1 MKFRLVSIVKKP
13 FFRFVMTLLAAI
25 FDFEHNSAIA
35 RKYDYLGVSGKN
47 FSQTGRAKRVQV
59 RSFFWSIFS
68 RIRTEYGDLL
78 RPNTGKYGPEKTPS
92 LDTFPVVLVCTTL
105 AAWLTKI

>member
-35 RKYDYLGVSGKN
+35 RKDDYLGVSGKN
-47 FSQTGRAKRVQV
+47 FSQTGRVKRVQV

-68 RIRTEYGDLL
+68 RVRTEYGDLL
-78 RPNTGKYGPEKTPS
+78 RQSPYSVQIRENPDQRKHRIWT
-92 LDTFPVVLVCTTL
+92 LFP
-105 AAWLTKI
+105 

>member
-35 RKYDYLGVSGKN
+35 RKDDYLGVSGKS
-47 FSQTGRAKRVQV
+47 FSQTGRVKRVQV

-78 RPNTGKYGPEKTPS
+78 RQSPYSVQIRENPDQRKHRIRT
-92 LDTFPVVLVCTTL
+92 LFP
-105 AAWLTKI
+105 